1 MKAWWKWGMGVVG
14 AAVLLAGGGA
24 YAADYAV
31 KQALS
36 GLASE
41 LPAAAGQEDAVPSGA
56 TGSKSAGTSETES
69 SGSPGAGSNQSA
81 GSSPRSSEGA
91 AAASGSSDSS
101 RTQQKPG
108 SADKAGVTTED
119 AVDSAAKRL
128 TIAEK
133 SEAFG
138 MVLKSLDK
146 SEIQQFKQFAEGGLD
161 VGEKQKIKATLRDKL
176 SKTDYERLSE
186 LAKKALQAQ

>member
-1 MKAWWKWGMGVVG
+1 MKAWWKWGMGIVG
-14 AAVLLAGGGA
+14 AAIMLAGGGA

-41 LPAAAGQEDAVPSGA
+41 LPAAAVQEETVLSGS
-56 TGSKSAGTSETES
+56 TGSESAGTSETES
-69 SGSPGAGSNQSA
+69 SGSPGAEPNQSA
-81 GSSPRSSEGA
+81 GSSTRSSEGA
-91 AAASGSSDSS
+91 SASGASDTS
-101 RTQQKPG
+101 RTQQKPDA
-108 SADKAGVTTED
+108 ADKAGIITED
-119 AVDSAAKRL
+119 AADSAAKRL

-133 SEAFG
+133 SEALG

-146 SEIQQFKQFAEGGLD
+146 SEIQQFKQFAKGGLD
-161 VGEKQKIKATLRDKL
+161 AGEKQKIKETLRDKL
-176 SKTDYERLSE
+176 SKPDYARLSE